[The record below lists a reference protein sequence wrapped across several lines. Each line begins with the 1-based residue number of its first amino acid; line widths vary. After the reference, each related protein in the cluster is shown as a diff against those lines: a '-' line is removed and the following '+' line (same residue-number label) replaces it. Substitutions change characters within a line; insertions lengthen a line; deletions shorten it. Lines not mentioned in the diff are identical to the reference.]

1 MNDKVLK
8 RDDSGHSFFRIF
20 EIPSMIFCAP
30 FEKYRSELRISRSL
44 VPIFA
49 WYLRIKNCKN
59 MKKIVYHTTGTC
71 SRAIELSGEDGRI
84 VDVAFYGG
92 CNGNLQGISSLVKG
106 MKYED
111 VIARLKGISCNG
123 KPTSC
128 PDQLCC
134 AIEALKNEE

>member
-1 MNDKVLK
+1 MEYSYKT
-8 RDDSGHSFFRIF
+8 S
-20 EIPSMIFCAP
+20 
-30 FEKYRSELRISRSL
+30 
-44 VPIFA
+44 
-49 WYLRIKNCKN
+49 
-59 MKKIVYHTTGTC
+59 GTC
-71 SRAIELSGEDGRI
+71 SREIVFEIENGK
-84 VDVAFYGG
+84 VKNVQFFGG

-134 AIEALKNEE
+134 AIEQLMQEE